1 MFYYPHASKNVKV
14 AFNFKIHVKQHK
26 SKILNY
32 GKDGLC

>member
-26 SKILNY
+26 ILNY